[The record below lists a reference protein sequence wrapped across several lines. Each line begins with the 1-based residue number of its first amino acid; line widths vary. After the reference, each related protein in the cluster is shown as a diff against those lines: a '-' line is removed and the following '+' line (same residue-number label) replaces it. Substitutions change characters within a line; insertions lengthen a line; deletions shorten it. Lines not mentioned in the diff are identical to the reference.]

1 MRPLLLTV
9 VLVLAIAA
17 PAAAQN
23 RFAWPTEQRPIA
35 ETLSNITVYTAIG
48 LDTLHSW
55 RSPDRS
61 RAFSCQAF
69 RLGFTVGTAEIL
81 KRVVHKQ
88 RPDGSDFKSF
98 PSMHTGVAMASAG
111 WRYEIGIPLA
121 IGTGA
126 FRMGANR
133 HDIVDV
139 LAGAGIGFLSQQLFC
154 EPQRRGP

>member
-1 MRPLLLTV
+1 VTRVLILLSC
-9 VLVLAIAA
+9 LVIAT

-23 RFAWPTEQRPIA
+23 AFAWPESKQPIA
-35 ETLSNITVYTAIG
+35 ETASNIAVYSAIG

-61 RAFSCQAF
+61 NAFACQAI
-69 RLGFTVGTAEIL
+69 RLGVTIGTAELL
-81 KRVVHKQ
+81 KRVVHKE

-111 WRYEIGIPLA
+111 WKWQVGIPLA
-121 IGTGA
+121 IGTGV
-126 FRMGANR
+126 FRMGANK

-139 LAGAGIGFLSQQLFC
+139 LAGAGIGYLSSHV
-154 EPQRRGP
+154 GPCSP